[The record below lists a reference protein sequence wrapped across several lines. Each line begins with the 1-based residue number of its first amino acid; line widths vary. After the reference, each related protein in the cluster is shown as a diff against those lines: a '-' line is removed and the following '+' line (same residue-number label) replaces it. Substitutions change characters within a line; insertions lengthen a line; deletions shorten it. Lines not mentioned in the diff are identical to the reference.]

1 MDIKSRKIKFIQ
13 EFLKLQNEE
22 VLSHLEEV
30 LSKEMNA
37 FSDSDFEPMSIQEF
51 NDRIDASMKDSESG
65 HLIKAKDLKAKIKKW
80 S

>member
-13 EFLKLQNEE
+13 EFLKLQSEE

-51 NDRIDASMKDSESG
+51 NARIDASMKDSESG
-65 HLIKAKDLKAKIKKW
+65 HLIKANDLKAKIKKW